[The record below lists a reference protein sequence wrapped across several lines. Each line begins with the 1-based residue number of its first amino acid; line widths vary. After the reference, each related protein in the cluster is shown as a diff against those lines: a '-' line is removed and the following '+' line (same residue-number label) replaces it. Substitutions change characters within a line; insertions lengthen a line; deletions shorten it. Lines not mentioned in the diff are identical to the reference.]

1 MPPYLNPQVGIREG
15 GKRRIN
21 WGKKAFK
28 ITVSRIWWEIEM
40 TFLDPARN
48 NGNNVILTNLLAKEK
63 GNKE

>member
-1 MPPYLNPQVGIREG
+1 MPPCLNPQVGIREG

-28 ITVSRIWWEIEM
+28 IRASRIWWEIEM

-48 NGNNVILTNLLAKEK
+48 NGNNVILINLLEKEK